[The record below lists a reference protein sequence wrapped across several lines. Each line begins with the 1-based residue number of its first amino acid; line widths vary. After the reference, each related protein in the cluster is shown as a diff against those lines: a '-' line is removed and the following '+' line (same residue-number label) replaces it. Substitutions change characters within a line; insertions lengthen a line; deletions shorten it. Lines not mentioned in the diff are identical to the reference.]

1 MVLDNDRGRPPAKET
16 ASNVT
21 AGNESS
27 VVRCTCC
34 RRPLRAPESVRR
46 EMGPRCWVVAA

>member
-1 MVLDNDRGRPPAKET
+1 MNLDNDRGRPPAKET

-34 RRPLRAPESVRR
+34 RRPLKAAESVRL
-46 EMGPRCWVVAA
+46 EMGPRCRVTAA